1 MNDDNYVKSL
11 VVENFKDFY
20 ESLLVCKSL
29 ALSEKGSED
38 KTIPQQIL
46 IRLEDVL
53 KTQYNQMKIRGGSL
67 AALYYQDAQYAMAA
81 LADETFINLPWK
93 GKEDW
98 ENNLLESQLYS
109 TQDAGDQ
116 FFKKLDT
123 FLATRDHTSI
133 DIAMVY
139 LLTLG
144 LGFQGKFRGEKNT
157 EILGQYKQNLYNLI
171 TGTSPQFE
179 GIVRKFFPQAYNF
192 TLTPRASSKV
202 PSSQVWYLILASTIG
217 FFILAFYILW
227 YIEVRDLYILI
238 DSLRKLIRA
247 EG

>member
-1 MNDDNYVKSL
+1 MNDDKYVKSL
-11 VVENFKDFY
+11 VVDNFKDFY
-20 ESLLVCKSL
+20 ESLLICKSL
-29 ALSEKGSED
+29 ALSEKSSED

-46 IRLEDVL
+46 IRLQDIL
-53 KTQYNQMKIRGGSL
+53 KSQYNQMKVRGGAL

-98 ENNLLESQLYS
+98 ENNLLESHLYS

-116 FFKKLDT
+116 FFKKLDA

-144 LGFQGKFRGEKNT
+144 LGFQGKFRGEKNAGT
-157 EILGQYKQNLYNLI
+157 LAQYKQSLYNLI
-171 TGTSPQFE
+171 TGTSPHFE
-179 GIVRKFFPQAYNF
+179 EVMQKFFPQAYEF
-192 TLTPRASSKV
+192 TLTPRAGSKA
-202 PSSQVWYLILASTIG
+202 PSSQVWYLILASTVG
-217 FFILAFYILW
+217 FFILAFYVLW
-227 YIEVRDLYILI
+227 YVEVRDLYTLI
-238 DSLRKLIRA
+238 DSLRALIRA
-247 EG
+247 ES

>member
-1 MNDDNYVKSL
+1 MNTDKYVKSL
-11 VVENFKDFY
+11 VVESFKDFY

-29 ALSEKGSED
+29 ALSEKSAED

-46 IRLEDVL
+46 TRLEDIL
-53 KTQYNQMKIRGGSL
+53 KSQYNQMKTHGGSL
-67 AALYYQDAQYAMAA
+67 SALYYQDAQYAMAA

-93 GKEDW
+93 GKEEW

-123 FLATRDHTSI
+123 FLATRDRTSA
-133 DIAMVY
+133 DVAMVY

-144 LGFQGKFRGEKNT
+144 LGFQGKFRGEKDQK
-157 EILGQYKQNLYNLI
+157 ILTHYKQALYNLI
-171 TGTSPQFE
+171 MDISPQFE
-179 GIVRKFFPQAYNF
+179 EVARKLCPQAYDF
-192 TLTPRASSKV
+192 TLLPRIGSKA
-202 PSSQVWYLILASTIG
+202 PSPHVWYLILASTVG
-217 FFILAFYILW
+217 FFILAFYVLW
-227 YIEVRDLYILI
+227 YVEVRDLYVLI

-247 EG
+247 ES

>member
-1 MNDDNYVKSL
+1 MNIDKYVKSL
-11 VVENFKDFY
+11 VVESFMDFY

-29 ALSEKGSED
+29 ALSEKSSED

-46 IRLEDVL
+46 TRLEDIL
-53 KTQYNQMKIRGGSL
+53 KSQYNQMKIRGGTL
-67 AALYYQDAQYAMAA
+67 TALYYQDAQYAMAA
-81 LADETFINLPWK
+81 LADETFINLAWK
-93 GKEDW
+93 GKENW

-123 FLATRDHTSI
+123 FLATRDRTST

-144 LGFQGKFRGEKNT
+144 LGFQGKFRGEKDQK
-157 EILGQYKQNLYNLI
+157 ILTQYKHELYNLI
-171 TGTSPQFE
+171 TDTSPQFE
-179 GIVRKFFPQAYNF
+179 EVMRKFFPQAYQF
-192 TLTPRASSKV
+192 TLTPRVGSKA
-202 PSSQVWYLILASTIG
+202 PSPHVWYLILASTIG

-227 YIEVRDLYILI
+227 YAEVRDLYVLI

-247 EG
+247 ES